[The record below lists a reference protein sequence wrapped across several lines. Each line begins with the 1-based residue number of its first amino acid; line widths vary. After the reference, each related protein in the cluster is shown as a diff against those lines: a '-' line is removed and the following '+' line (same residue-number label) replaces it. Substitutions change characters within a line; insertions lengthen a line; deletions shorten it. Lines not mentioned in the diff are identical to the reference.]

1 MGKMKNKR
9 WICVGIVAAGLAVF
23 FSLWLMGVISFAD
36 REKVQDENTQANH
49 AEETAPVEKWSI
61 VYGGL
66 NFFID
71 GEATAYIHDSGC
83 LNLNMNRGYLVQ
95 IEVQD
100 KTVDAFWDN
109 REANMEKIVLA
120 GYREEL
126 APERM
131 TVDEREY
138 VRYVLSMEEDN
149 AGRTYYM
156 AMFTPRDESSRF
168 FVCVKYDDTDAAAMN
183 EAEKSRLYNES
194 MELVEEIFADAVLTD
209 QPDDEIGS
217 LWMPNLS
224 SDAGFSLSDVLSEDT
239 LEYGEHKVTY
249 LLPENCRRQEGAL
262 IGNNYVIDS
271 ASVHFNVCVWENSYN
286 NAEEKAELHDS
297 SGISGLSSQ
306 GSVEMGD
313 YTFYY
318 YAYSVMRGSKDEKKY
333 TYNFVAYCDVGEH
346 AVYEISASSNDNEA
360 VMDYSFWT
368 EVMKVEAE

>member
-1 MGKMKNKR
+1 MKNKL
-9 WICVGIVAAGLAVF
+9 WICVGIVVVGLAVL

-36 REKVQDENTQANH
+36 RKTVQDENTQINLT
-49 AEETAPVEKWSI
+49 EEAATTEKWSI

-83 LNLNMNRGYLVQ
+83 LNLNMNSGYLVQ
-95 IEVQD
+95 IEVED
-100 KTVDAFWDN
+100 KTVDDFWDN

-131 TVDEREY
+131 TDDEREY
-138 VRYVLSMEEDN
+138 VRYVLSMEDD

-168 FVCVKYDDTDAAAMN
+168 FICVKYDDTDVASMN
-183 EAEKSRLYNES
+183 EAEKSKLYDES
-194 MELVEEIFADAVLTD
+194 MELVEGIFANAVDTD
-209 QPDDEIGS
+209 QPDDESGS
-217 LWMPNLS
+217 LWMPDIS
-224 SDAGFSLSDVLSEDT
+224 SDASLASSDVISEDT

-249 LLPENCRRQEGAL
+249 HLPENCRRQEGAL
-262 IGNNYVIDS
+262 IGNNYVMDS
-271 ASVHFNVCVWENSYN
+271 DSVHFNVCVWENSYN
-286 NAEEKAELHDS
+286 NAEDKVKLHDS
-297 SGISGLSSQ
+297 SGITSLSSQ
-306 GSVEMGD
+306 GSVEIGN

-318 YAYSVMRGSKDEKKY
+318 YSYSVMRGSKDEKKY
-333 TYNFVAYCDVGEH
+333 TYNFVAYCDFGDH
-346 AVYEISASSNDNEA
+346 AVYEISASSNENEA

-368 EVMKVEAE
+368 EVMRVEVE